1 MRLDDGLTRRLG
13 RAISRLRGV
22 RGNLDGYL
30 DGALV
35 GWAAGSTGGGAL
47 RVGAFTARG
56 LIAEASANVFRGD
69 LAQAG
74 IGTGRHGFVI
84 PLDAVARA
92 AISDAGGRVEVHT
105 LGTPRVLLGALRLEG
120 AGSANGKATAET
132 GGSVPRG
139 GSAPEDLLRQHLYGA
154 VRHLGGLLA
163 AQGDAPAEE
172 TAPPLAAHA
181 LLTAP
186 SDLLHG
192 GDLPAPMTAYAD
204 YVRYRYKLDQT
215 FDIAADPAEAAHFL
229 NWYVAGYSTM
239 RAGLRV
245 PMSAGMIAW
254 FNQPLT
260 IGGQRHSI
268 LTQANWQFLMGVPPI
283 LHSLDFNNPDWVD
296 WAVYWWAIDQ
306 AMALHVEDC
315 LVPDSYVKRLAA
327 VPAAWAGQE
336 FAPSTFMLRL
346 HAQTDALVRIDLAGA
361 EGRRRLA
368 LAVLAMTG
376 QRPDYLRYLPPATVD
391 LLLDDTAAEAPLSA
405 FLRDLDPALPVF
417 GRAAYARAL
426 RRAGFD
432 LDERRFLTL
441 TPEGHRFEAV
451 RLPAIT
457 GDRVDVQI
465 VGPFEKASGL
475 GQATRLSAAALAET
489 GLAISSVDFDLD
501 NPAPEGFSR
510 VGELSGYRPARINL
524 LHLNGESVPLAFA
537 YQPDAFSGAYNIGYF
552 FWELD
557 TPAACHHLSLHML
570 DEIWVSTEY
579 GVSIFSRDAPCP
591 VVNVGMAVEAVPE
604 IDRQAA
610 RTYAE
615 GKLGIGPRNFVFF
628 VAFDSFSFVQRKNP
642 VGTLHAFAAA
652 FTDDPDVR
660 LVIKT
665 QNRRKVR
672 DPAQM
677 RIWEEVDRLIA
688 ADPRILL
695 IDETLS
701 YADLLSLKKGCDCYV
716 SLHKSEG
723 WGFGMIE
730 AMNIGV
736 PVLATAYSGNMDF
749 CSEDTAW
756 LVGYDE
762 VELSQDD
769 YIFVIPGQKWA
780 EPDVTDAARQM
791 RALRADPA
799 EAARRA
805 AAAEQ
810 NVRENFSAAAI
821 GARYRARL
829 DAILAGRKD

>member
-1 MRLDDGLTRRLG
+1 MRLDDRLTRRLG
-13 RAISRLRGV
+13 RAIGRLRGI
-22 RGNLDGYL
+22 RGNLDGYI

-35 GWAAGSTGGGAL
+35 GWAAGGAGTL

-56 LIAEASANVFRGD
+56 LIAEASANIFRGD
-69 LAQAG
+69 LAEAG
-74 IGTGRHGFVI
+74 IGSGHHAFVI
-84 PLDAVARA
+84 PLDAAARA
-92 AISDAGGRVEVHT
+92 AISDAGGRVEVRT
-105 LGTPRVLLGALRLEG
+105 LGTPQVLLGALRLEG
-120 AGSANGKATAET
+120 AGRANGSAE
-132 GGSVPRG
+132 GAARIGAAPRG

-163 AQGDAPAEE
+163 AGGDATAEE
-172 TAPPLAAHA
+172 TAPPLTAHA

-186 SDLLHG
+186 ADLLHG

-215 FDIAADPAEAAHFL
+215 FDIAADPAEAEHFL
-229 NWYVAGYSTM
+229 KWYIAGYSTM
-239 RAGLRV
+239 RGGLRV
-245 PMSAGMIAW
+245 PMSAGMIAHL
-254 FNQPLT
+254 NEPVL
-260 IGGQRHSI
+260 IAGQRQS
-268 LTQANWQFLMGVPPI
+268 LTRATWSFLMGVPPI
-283 LHSLDFNNPDWVD
+283 LHAMDFNNPDWID
-296 WAVYWWAIDQ
+296 WAVYWWSIDQ
-306 AMALHVEDC
+306 ARAMHVEDC
-315 LVPDSYVKRLAA
+315 LVPDSYVRRLAA
-327 VPAAWAGQE
+327 VPAAWAGKG

-346 HAQTDALVRIDLAGA
+346 HAQTDALVRIDLNRE

-368 LAVLAMTG
+368 LAVMAMTG
-376 QRPDYLRYLPPATVD
+376 QRPDYLRYIPPATIEA
-391 LLLDDTAAEAPLSA
+391 LLDGGPQGEAPLSA
-405 FLRDLDPALPVF
+405 FLRDLDPALPAF

-432 LDERRFLTL
+432 LDSRRFLCF
-441 TPEGHRFEAV
+441 TPEGHRYEAAG
-451 RLPAIT
+451 LPAVA
-457 GDRVDVQI
+457 GAPVDVQI
-465 VGPFEKASGL
+465 IGPFEKASGL
-475 GQATRLSAAALAET
+475 GQATRLSAAALATT
-489 GLAISSVDFDLD
+489 GFSVNCVDFDLD
-501 NPAPEGFSR
+501 NPAPEGFSH
-510 VGELSGYRPARINL
+510 VGQLSGYRPARINL

-557 TPAACHHLSLHML
+557 TPAACHHLALQML

-579 GVSIFSRDAPCP
+579 GVSIFSGHAPCP

-604 IDRQAA
+604 IDRHAA

-652 FTDDPDVR
+652 FPDDPDVR

-688 ADPRILL
+688 ADPRIILM
-695 IDETLS
+695 DETLS
-701 YADLLSLKKGCDCYV
+701 YEDLLKLKKGCDCYV
-716 SLHKSEG
+716 SLHRSEG

-749 CSEDTAW
+749 CTEDTAW

-762 VELSQDD
+762 VELSPDD

-780 EPDVTDAARQM
+780 EPDVADAARQM
-791 RALRADPA
+791 RALRADPDL
-799 EAARRA
+799 AARRA
-805 AAAEQ
+805 AAAEK
-810 NVRENFSAAAI
+810 NVRENFSTAAI
-821 GARYRARL
+821 GARYGARI
-829 DAILAGRKD
+829 AEILAGRPA